1 MDECDLL
8 AGDSS
13 GDELFPDVVVDRE
26 AGFVGVL
33 FVNEPLKGV
42 QFMVVQI
49 PASRLCRLRSGRAGF
64 RGGEVAEHELGQS
77 VRLPVLPDAVDVV
90 HAAIDLAVRVVRQV
104 GVDDALVK
112 PQLAP
117 VRGDL
122 EHIVRAGVNK
132 LGVYPCGALGQ
143 LLHHLLLYLRGLRHL
158 VVIDGRGRRQ
168 VELVGGL
175 DIRRLLEQG
184 HELRQIKELGKARPR
199 PVPRTLGSQ
208 FDGGLRLSE
217 GGSPAVEVGKS
228 LAANGVVLEIAHHGV
243 KLGHGI

>member
-1 MDECDLL
+1 M
-8 AGDSS
+8 
-13 GDELFPDVVVDRE
+13 
-26 AGFVGVL
+26 
-33 FVNEPLKGV
+33 
-42 QFMVVQI
+42 
-49 PASRLCRLRSGRAGF
+49 
-64 RGGEVAEHELGQS
+64 
-77 VRLPVLPDAVDVV
+77 DVV

-132 LGVYPCGALGQ
+132 LGVYPCCAFGQ

-158 VVIDGRGRRQ
+158 VMIDGRGRRQ

-199 PVPRTLGSQ
+199 PVARTLGSQ
-208 FDGGLRLSE
+208 LNGGLRLPE

-243 KLGHGI
+243 QFGHGI